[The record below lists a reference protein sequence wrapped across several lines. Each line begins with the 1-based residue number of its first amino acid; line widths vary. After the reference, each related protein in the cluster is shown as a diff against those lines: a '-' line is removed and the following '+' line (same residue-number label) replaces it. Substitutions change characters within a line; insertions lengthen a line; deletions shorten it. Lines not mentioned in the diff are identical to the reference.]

1 MPDELGTCMG
11 LQPYGL
17 HSAPV
22 HAMFAVGMTRF
33 FRVLATALTGLL
45 IAAGAASAHP
55 HVWVTMKS
63 VVVYGPDGAI
73 TGVRHS
79 WTFDDMYSAFATQGL
94 EQKKKGEF
102 TPQELQPLAKV
113 NVESLKEYDF
123 FTYAKANGKDVT
135 FVEPVEYSLEFDPKE
150 TLLTLHFVLPLKTP
164 LKAKALNFEVFDP
177 SYFVD
182 FALAEKDAV
191 SLEKAPAGCQIGVAK
206 PQEMT
211 KEMAQK
217 LAEIPPDGK
226 IPDNSYGAA
235 FSNKISVKCP

>member
-1 MPDELGTCMG
+1 MG
-11 LQPYGL
+11 DHL
-17 HSAPV
+17 
-22 HAMFAVGMTRF
+22 
-33 FRVLATALTGLL
+33 FRIILAALASLS
-45 IAAGAASAHP
+45 IAAPSALAHP
-55 HVWVTMKS
+55 HVWITMKS
-63 VVVYGPDGAI
+63 EVVFAPDGSA
-73 TGVRHS
+73 TGVRHH
-79 WTFDDMYSAFATQGL
+79 WTFDDMFSVFVTQGVDA
-94 EQKKKGEF
+94 KKKGEF
-102 TPQELQPLAKV
+102 TREELAPLAKV
-113 NVESLKEYDF
+113 NVESLKENDF

-135 FVEPVEYSLEFDPKE
+135 FVDPVEYNLEFDPKE
-150 TLLTLHFVLPLKTP
+150 TVLTLHFVLPLKTP
-164 LKAKALNFEVFDP
+164 LKSKALNFEVFDP

-191 SLEKAPAGCQIGVAK
+191 SLDKAPAGCQIGVAK

>member
-1 MPDELGTCMG
+1 M
-11 LQPYGL
+11 
-17 HSAPV
+17 
-22 HAMFAVGMTRF
+22 
-33 FRVLATALTGLL
+33 
-45 IAAGAASAHP
+45 IAAIRILLTAFAALVIAAPAQAHP

-63 VVVYGPDGAI
+63 QLIYAPDGSI
-73 TGVRHS
+73 TGIRHAWS
-79 WTFDDMYSAFATQGL
+79 FDDMFSTFALQGM
-94 EQKKKGEF
+94 ESKEKGKF
-102 TPQELQPLAKV
+102 TREELAPLAKV

-123 FTYAKANGKDVT
+123 FTYAKADNKDVT
-135 FVEPVEYSLEFDPKE
+135 FVDPIEYSLEFDPKE
-150 TLLTLHFVLPLKTP
+150 TVLTLHFILPLKTP
-164 LKAKALNFEVFDP
+164 LKAKALNLEVFDP

-182 FALAEKDAV
+182 FALAEKDPV
-191 SLEKAPAGCQIGVAK
+191 RLEKAPDGCQVGVAK

>member
-1 MPDELGTCMG
+1 
-11 LQPYGL
+11 
-17 HSAPV
+17 
-22 HAMFAVGMTRF
+22 MFAVGMIRF
-33 FRVLATALTGLL
+33 FKVLATALTGLL
-45 IAAGAASAHP
+45 IAAGSASAHP
-55 HVWVTMKS
+55 HVWVVMKS
-63 VVVYGPDGAI
+63 AVVYGPDGTI

-102 TPQELQPLAKV
+102 TLEELQPLAKV

-123 FTYAKANGKDVT
+123 FTYAKADSQDVT
-135 FVEPVEYSLEFDPKE
+135 FVDPVEYSLEFDPKE
-150 TLLTLHFVLPLKTP
+150 TVLTLHFILPLKTP
-164 LKAKALNFEVFDP
+164 LKAKALNLEVFDP

-182 FALAEKDAV
+182 FALAEKDPV
-191 SLEKAPAGCQIGVAK
+191 SLDKAPAGCQIGVAK

>member
-1 MPDELGTCMG
+1 
-11 LQPYGL
+11 
-17 HSAPV
+17 
-22 HAMFAVGMTRF
+22 MFPAVMIHF
-33 FRVLATALTGLL
+33 FKALATALTGLL
-45 IAAGAASAHP
+45 IAAGSVSAHP

-63 VVVYGPDGAI
+63 AVVYGPDGAI

-79 WTFDDMYSAFATQGL
+79 WSFDDMYSAFATQGL

-102 TPQELQPLAKV
+102 TLEELQPLAKV

-123 FTYAKANGKDVT
+123 FTYAKANGEDVT
-135 FVEPVEYSLEFDPKE
+135 FVDPVEYGLEFDPKD
-150 TLLTLHFVLPLKTP
+150 TVLTLHFTLPLKTP
-164 LKAKALNFEVFDP
+164 LKANTLSLEVFDP

-182 FALAEKDAV
+182 FALAEKDPV
-191 SLEKAPAGCQIGVAK
+191 SLDKAPAGCQIGVAK

>member
-1 MPDELGTCMG
+1 MI
-11 LQPYGL
+11 
-17 HSAPV
+17 H
-22 HAMFAVGMTRF
+22 F
-33 FRVLATALTGLL
+33 FRILTIALTSLL

-63 VVVYGPDGAI
+63 AVVYGPDGSI
-73 TGVRHS
+73 TGVRHA
-79 WTFDDMYSAFATQGL
+79 WTFDDMYSAFAVQGL
-94 EQKKKGEF
+94 ESKKKGEF
-102 TPQELQPLAKV
+102 TREELKPLAQV

-123 FTYAKANGKDVT
+123 FTYAKANGKNVT
-135 FVEPVEYSLEFDPKE
+135 FAEPVDYSLEFNPKD
-150 TLLTLHFVLPLKTP
+150 TVLTLHFVLPLKAP
-164 LKAKALNFEVFDP
+164 LKAKALDLEVFDP

-182 FALAEKDAV
+182 FSLVEKDPV
-191 SLEKAPAGCQIGVAK
+191 SLEKAPAGCQIGLAK
-206 PQEMT
+206 AAEMT

>member
-1 MPDELGTCMG
+1 
-11 LQPYGL
+11 
-17 HSAPV
+17 
-22 HAMFAVGMTRF
+22 MFALTMIRLIRSLTI
-33 FRVLATALTGLL
+33 ALTSLL

-63 VVVYGPDGAI
+63 AVVYGPDGSI
-73 TGVRHS
+73 TGVRHA
-79 WTFDDMYSAFATQGL
+79 WTFDDMYSAFAVQGL
-94 EQKKKGEF
+94 ESKKKGEF
-102 TPQELQPLAKV
+102 TTEELKPLAQV

-123 FTYAKANGKDVT
+123 FTYAKANGKNVT
-135 FVEPVEYSLEFDPKE
+135 FAEPVDYSLEFNPKD
-150 TLLTLHFVLPLKTP
+150 TVLTLHFVLPLKAP
-164 LKAKALNFEVFDP
+164 LKAKALELEVFDP

-182 FALAEKDAV
+182 FSLVEKDPV
-191 SLEKAPAGCQIGVAK
+191 SLEKAPPGCQIGLAK

>member
-1 MPDELGTCMG
+1 
-11 LQPYGL
+11 
-17 HSAPV
+17 
-22 HAMFAVGMTRF
+22 MFALTMIRLIRSLTI
-33 FRVLATALTGLL
+33 ALTSLL

-63 VVVYGPDGAI
+63 AVVYGPDGSI
-73 TGVRHS
+73 TGVRHA
-79 WTFDDMYSAFATQGL
+79 WTFDDMYSAFAVQGL
-94 EQKKKGEF
+94 ESKKKGEF
-102 TPQELQPLAKV
+102 TPEELKPLAQV

-123 FTYAKANGKDVT
+123 FTYAKANGKNVA
-135 FVEPVEYSLEFDPKE
+135 FAEPVDYSLEFNPKD
-150 TLLTLHFVLPLKTP
+150 TVLTLHFVLPLKAP
-164 LKAKALNFEVFDP
+164 LKAKALDLEVFDP

-182 FALAEKDAV
+182 FSLVEKDPV
-191 SLEKAPAGCQIGVAK
+191 SLEKAPAGCQIGLAK

>member
-1 MPDELGTCMG
+1 
-11 LQPYGL
+11 
-17 HSAPV
+17 
-22 HAMFAVGMTRF
+22 MTRLLSRF
-33 FRVLATALTGLL
+33 LLAALACC
-45 IAAGAASAHP
+45 AAAAAQAHP

-63 VVVYGPDGAI
+63 EVVYAPDGTV
-73 TGVRHS
+73 TGLRHA
-79 WTFDDMYSAFATQGL
+79 WTFDDMFSTFATQGL
-94 EQKKKGEF
+94 DSKEKGKF
-102 TPQELQPLAKV
+102 TREELAPLAEV
-113 NVESLKEYDF
+113 NVTSLKEYDF
-123 FTYAKANGKDVT
+123 FTYAKANGKDVA

-182 FALAEKDAV
+182 FALAEKDPV
-191 SLEKAPAGCQIGVAK
+191 SLDKAPDGCQIGVAK

>member
-1 MPDELGTCMG
+1 
-11 LQPYGL
+11 
-17 HSAPV
+17 
-22 HAMFAVGMTRF
+22 MFAAAMNRLLRIV
-33 FRVLATALTGLL
+33 ATALTGLL
-45 IAAGAASAHP
+45 IAGGTASAHP

-63 VVVYGPDGAI
+63 AVVYAPDGSV
-73 TGVRHS
+73 TGVRHA

-102 TPQELQPLAKV
+102 TPQELQPLAQV

-123 FTYAKANGKDVT
+123 FTYAKANGKNVA
-135 FVEPVEYSLEFDPKE
+135 FVDPVDYHLEFDPKE
-150 TLLTLHFVLPLKTP
+150 SVLTLHFILPLKTP
-164 LKAKALNFEVFDP
+164 MKAATLNLEVFDP

-182 FALAEKDAV
+182 FALAEKDPV
-191 SLEKAPAGCQIGVAK
+191 SLEKAPAGCHLDLAK

-217 LAEIPPDGK
+217 LAEIPADGR

>member
-1 MPDELGTCMG
+1 
-11 LQPYGL
+11 
-17 HSAPV
+17 
-22 HAMFAVGMTRF
+22 MFAAGMTRF
-33 FRVLATALTGLL
+33 STFFAAALTGLL
-45 IAAGAASAHP
+45 IAAGSAAAHP

-63 VVVYGPDGAI
+63 TVVYGPDGAI
-73 TGVRHS
+73 IGVRHA

-123 FTYAKANGKDVT
+123 FTYAKADGKDVT
-135 FVEPVEYSLEFDPKE
+135 FVDPVEYGLEFEPKE
-150 TLLTLHFVLPLKTP
+150 TVLTLNFILPLKTP
-164 LKAKALNFEVFDP
+164 LKAKTLNLEVFDP
-177 SYFVD
+177 TYFVD

-191 SLEKAPAGCQIGVAK
+191 SLEKAPDGCQVGVAK

-211 KEMAQK
+211 KEMALK

>member
-1 MPDELGTCMG
+1 MI
-11 LQPYGL
+11 
-17 HSAPV
+17 
-22 HAMFAVGMTRF
+22 RF
-33 FRVLATALTGLL
+33 VQVLATALTGLL
-45 IAAGAASAHP
+45 IAAGSASAHP

-63 VVVYGPDGAI
+63 AVVYGPDGAV

-94 EQKKKGEF
+94 EQQKKGEF

-123 FTYAKANGKDVT
+123 FTYAKANGQDVT
-135 FVEPVEYSLEFDPKE
+135 FVDPVEYSLEFDPKE
-150 TLLTLHFVLPLKTP
+150 TVLTLNFILPLKTP
-164 LKAKALNFEVFDP
+164 LKAKALNLEVFDP

-182 FALAEKDAV
+182 FALAEKDPV
-191 SLEKAPAGCQIGVAK
+191 SLEKAPNGCQIGVTK

-211 KEMAQK
+211 KEMALK

-226 IPDNSYGAA
+226 IPDDTYGAA

>member
-1 MPDELGTCMG
+1 
-11 LQPYGL
+11 
-17 HSAPV
+17 
-22 HAMFAVGMTRF
+22 MFALTMIRLIRSLTI
-33 FRVLATALTGLL
+33 ALTSLL

-63 VVVYGPDGAI
+63 AVVYGPDGSI
-73 TGVRHS
+73 TGVRHA
-79 WTFDDMYSAFATQGL
+79 WTFDDMYSAFAVQGL
-94 EQKKKGEF
+94 ESKKKGEF
-102 TPQELQPLAKV
+102 TTEELKPLAQV

-123 FTYAKANGKDVT
+123 FTYAKANGKYVT
-135 FVEPVEYSLEFDPKE
+135 FAEPVDYSLEFNPKD
-150 TLLTLHFVLPLKTP
+150 TVLTLHFVLPLKAP
-164 LKAKALNFEVFDP
+164 LKAKALELEVFDP

-182 FALAEKDAV
+182 FSLVEKDPV
-191 SLEKAPAGCQIGVAK
+191 SLEKAPAGCQIGLAK

>member
-1 MPDELGTCMG
+1 M
-11 LQPYGL
+11 L
-17 HSAPV
+17 HAIMINS
-22 HAMFAVGMTRF
+22 FIRILTI
-33 FRVLATALTGLL
+33 ALTSLL
-45 IAAGAASAHP
+45 LAAGTASAHP

-63 VVVYGPDGAI
+63 AVVYGPDGSI
-73 TGVRHS
+73 TGVRHA
-79 WTFDDMYSAFATQGL
+79 WTFDDMYSAFAVQGL
-94 EQKKKGEF
+94 ESKKKGEF
-102 TPQELQPLAKV
+102 TTEELKPLAQV

-123 FTYAKANGKDVT
+123 FTYAKANGKDVA
-135 FVEPVEYSLEFDPKE
+135 FSEPVDYRLEFNPKD
-150 TLLTLHFVLPLKTP
+150 TVLTLHFVLPLKAP
-164 LKAKALNFEVFDP
+164 LKAKALELEVFDP

-182 FALAEKDAV
+182 FSLVEKDPV

-211 KEMAQK
+211 KEMALK

>member
-1 MPDELGTCMG
+1 
-11 LQPYGL
+11 
-17 HSAPV
+17 
-22 HAMFAVGMTRF
+22 MFAAGMNPL
-33 FRVLATALTGLL
+33 FRILATALTGLL
-45 IAAGAASAHP
+45 LAAGTASAHP

-63 VVVYGPDGAI
+63 TVVYRPDGAI
-73 TGVRHS
+73 VGVRHA

-94 EQKKKGEF
+94 EAKKKGEF
-102 TPQELQPLAKV
+102 TTEELKPLAQV

-123 FTYAKANGKDVT
+123 FTYAKANGKKVT
-135 FVEPVEYSLEFDPKE
+135 FVDPVDYSLEFNSKD
-150 TLLTLHFVLPLKTP
+150 TVLTLHFLLPLKTP
-164 LKAKALNFEVFDP
+164 VKASALDLEVFDP

-191 SLEKAPAGCQIGVAK
+191 SLEKAPNGCQFNVGK

-211 KEMAQK
+211 KEMADR
-217 LAEIPPDGK
+217 LAAIPPGGQ

>member
-1 MPDELGTCMG
+1 
-11 LQPYGL
+11 
-17 HSAPV
+17 
-22 HAMFAVGMTRF
+22 MFATGMIRF
-33 FRVLATALTGLL
+33 FKFFATAWTGLL
-45 IAAGAASAHP
+45 IAAGSASAHP

-63 VVVYGPDGAI
+63 AVVYGPDGAI

-123 FTYAKANGKDVT
+123 FTYAKANGKDVS
-135 FVEPVEYSLEFDPKE
+135 FVDPVEYSLEFDSKD
-150 TLLTLHFVLPLKTP
+150 TVLTLHFVLPLKTP
-164 LKAKALNFEVFDP
+164 LKAKALNLEVFDP

-191 SLEKAPAGCQIGVAK
+191 SLDKAPAGCQIAVAK

-226 IPDNSYGAA
+226 IPDDAYGAA